1 MEAKVISSNL
11 LKWRQERGLNQEQLA
26 EAAGLSRSGYRK
38 IEGGEGLARLDTLQ
52 RLADALKVPLKEL
65 LEPQL
70 TLQRAR
76 FRSRKRLNRREIVL
90 GDVARWLRNFN
101 ELESLVGAR
110 VPHTALNLSELRDTL
125 KRIKA
130 EAPELSQWIPE
141 AASVVRKSLNLSED
155 GPIYNLCGVLEARG
169 VKVLL
174 LNYANEDLMGLS
186 VGEDEGGPA
195 MVVNVWERITVE
207 RRIFS
212 AAHELAHLLLHFE
225 SYDTMANEE
234 SEREEEEA
242 NALASYL
249 LMPNEGFNLAW
260 EAVAGLR
267 FLDRILAVK
276 RTFRVSWQSVLFRLG
291 AALPKERRGQLWIK
305 FFAEFKQ
312 RSGHSLSRK
321 DEPLAMQPH
330 DFFANAPQPGPE
342 PEALTLHDFYEQ
354 RLQRLVRVAIEAG
367 EISLG
372 RGAEILQISLAE
384 MRERTQ
390 AWALEEIDEAPSPD
404 APGA

>member
-1 MEAKVISSNL
+1 MEAQVIAKNL
-11 LKWRQERGLNQEQLA
+11 VKWRQERGLNQEQLA

-52 RLADALKVPLKEL
+52 RLAEALKVPLKEL

-90 GDVARWLRNFN
+90 GDVARWLRDFN
-101 ELESLVGAR
+101 ELESLVGERA
-110 VPHTALNLSELRDTL
+110 PLDALNLSKLRAKL

-130 EAPELSQWIPE
+130 AAQELSQWIPE
-141 AASVVRKSLNLSED
+141 AASAVRKSLKLSED
-155 GPIYNLCGVLEARG
+155 GPIYNLCGVLESRG

-225 SYDTMANEE
+225 SYDTVANEE
-234 SEREEEEA
+234 IEREEEEA

-249 LMPNEGFNLAW
+249 LMPKESFERAW
-260 EAVAGLR
+260 EAMSGLR
-267 FLDRILAVK
+267 FLDRILVVK
-276 RTFRVSWQSVLFRLG
+276 RAFRVSWQSVLFRLS

-312 RSGHSLSRK
+312 RSGHSLSKK
-321 DEPLAMQPH
+321 DEPLALQQD
-330 DFFANAPQPGPE
+330 DFFAQAPQPGPE

-354 RLQRLVRVAIEAG
+354 RLQRLVRLAIEEG

-372 RGAEILQISLAE
+372 RGAEILHISLAE
-384 MRERTQ
+384 MRERTL
-390 AWALEEIDEAPSPD
+390 AWSLDKIDETP
-404 APGA
+404 PGVAGA